1 MQSLNF
7 DSFYKQYANQT
18 LQWLQTDS
26 EESYKKNYNQL
37 KNCNWI
43 DKDITYQFNSLGFRC
58 NEFTNDPSIMFLGCS
73 FTCGIGLPLENIWP
87 ELVAKEFRMNC
98 ANLGIGGGAADTAFR
113 LCLGY
118 IDKIKP
124 KAVVYLP
131 PPGVRIEIEIDNKLV
146 PINVYSYKCNDYN
159 ILVRQFFKL
168 WLIGETN
175 NDYFNRT
182 KNSLAIKQL
191 CSERNIPFIQLS
203 MDNFPNLDWARDLA
217 HDGIESNHT
226 FAKHAINEIKKITNW

>member
-1 MQSLNF
+1 MQNF

-18 LQWLQTDS
+18 LNWLQTDS
-26 EESYKKNYNQL
+26 EEEYKKNYNQL
-37 KNCNWI
+37 KNYNWI
-43 DKDITYQFNSLGFRC
+43 GKDITYKFNSLGFRC

-73 FTCGIGLPLENIWP
+73 FTCGVGLPLETIWP
-87 ELVAKEFRMNC
+87 EIVAKEFRMNC

-131 PPGVRIEIEIDNKLV
+131 PPGVRVELEIDNQMM
-146 PINVYSYKCNDYN
+146 PINVYSYKGNDYN
-159 ILVRQFFKL
+159 ILIRQFFKL

-191 CSERNIPFIQLS
+191 CSERGIPFIQLS
-203 MDNFPNLDWARDLA
+203 MDNFPSLDWARDLA
-217 HDGIESNHT
+217 HDGIESNYA
-226 FAKHAINEIKKITNW
+226 FAKHAIDEIKKITNW